1 MADSIFEKKSIGDVY
16 EEIQKQYLSDN
27 RPWIIGFRPWMIGFR
42 PCTIRSWVCET
53 ELDFVPSLDL

>member
-27 RPWIIGFRPWMIGFR
+27 RPWIIGFSGGKDSTCLSQLFWKAL
-42 PCTIRSWVCET
+42 SK
-53 ELDFVPSLDL
+53 LYK